1 MAKSFTLLSND
12 IASALRLNTLTKEAP
27 HVIELNKLFE
37 MLEKL
42 LKKPLDPINSET
54 TLNEYYN
61 KLSKLTNLLNSL
73 NRKEVI
79 TTTEND
85 EETLNSSNISNTS
98 STITTPS
105 KSSTIMSP
113 SKSSINNQNPITSTP
128 ISNTLFQ
135 TPQNITSVVSS
146 SLPSTITSSQS
157 PIPTN
162 ISPEKQQLLGA
173 LYSADQT
180 FAYDPTTKHVHM
192 LGKKYDLTEFN
203 SLFSKLRDVDS
214 KLKKSKTLS
223 SPSEKEMFDVIKN
236 ILTQQTDGTNII
248 NKLPGLKQ
256 YFNDLTPK
264 AKTRARGKLQSPP
277 ISANSPVST
286 FRQFG
291 RSKSADTTPKKKLS
305 STSGSGNLFGATK
318 INFKR
323 WEEFQKC
330 EFISIQKTINRKN
343 YFHEKTNIR
352 IFSFQIPT
360 KDSNLT
366 CASSF
371 DGFINGQTP
380 DNRLLN
386 HPSKDVNIHNFHLA
400 KNTCVKTHTQ

>member
-12 IASALRLNTLTKEAP
+12 IANALRLNTLTKEAP

-54 TLNEYYN
+54 MLNEYYN
-61 KLSKLTNLLNSL
+61 KLAKVTNLLNSL

-85 EETLNSSNISNTS
+85 EETLNSSNTSNTNSTIASPSKNSDTS
-98 STITTPS
+98 STI
-105 KSSTIMSP
+105 ISP
-113 SKSSINNQNPITSTP
+113 SKNSISQSPISSSTP

-135 TPQNITSVVSS
+135 TPQNLTSIASS
-146 SLPSTITSSQS
+146 SLPSTKSSSQS
-157 PIPTN
+157 LFPTN
-162 ISPEKQQLLGA
+162 ISPEKKQLLGA
-173 LYSADQT
+173 LYSTDNT
-180 FAYDPTTKHVHM
+180 FSYDPATNHVHM
-192 LGKKYDLTEFN
+192 KGKKYDLTEFN
-203 SLFSKLRDVDS
+203 SLFSKLRDADS

-223 SPSEKEMFDVIKN
+223 SSSEKEMFDIIKN

-264 AKTRARGKLQSPP
+264 AKTRAQKKLQSTP

-291 RSKSADTTPKKKLS
+291 RPKSTDSATPRKKLS

-323 WEEFQKC
+323 WEEFLKC
-330 EFISIQKTINRKN
+330 EFVSMQK
-343 YFHEKTNIR
+343 NIY
-352 IFSFQIPT
+352 
-360 KDSNLT
+360 
-366 CASSF
+366 
-371 DGFINGQTP
+371 
-380 DNRLLN
+380 
-386 HPSKDVNIHNFHLA
+386 
-400 KNTCVKTHTQ
+400 